1 MRTNI
6 PRFMIS
12 APNSGSGKTT
22 ITCALLRA
30 LMDRGLEPAAYKA
43 GPDYIDPMFHGKVT
57 GAESRNLDVYML
69 GESTCRA
76 LLAKNS
82 LQKDVAVLEGVMGY
96 YDGIGTAIDGSAY
109 ELAKLTGTPVILAI
123 DVKGASLSLAALING
138 FRDFRKDSNIIG
150 VILNNTGSKGYLHY
164 KKIIEKECGLKVF
177 GHMPKVD
184 GCSFASRHLG
194 LITADEIKNLQEII
208 GRLASQADKTIDVE
222 GILEAARKAP
232 ELCWEELETK
242 YVGKVT
248 IAVAKDNAFCFY
260 YQDSLDL
267 LRKMGANIIFFSPLS
282 DKALPA
288 CQGLLLGGGY
298 PELYAEELARNQE
311 MLQSIGREL
320 SDGLPCIAECGGYM
334 YLHRTF
340 KDKEGRSW
348 KWVGAIPG
356 TVTMTE
362 GLNHFGYMSLE
373 ALEDNVLTN
382 RGGSI
387 RAHEFHYSE
396 SDCEGNAYI
405 AKKADGRDAW
415 RCTYATKSLHA
426 GYPHMHLCGNPD
438 FAANFIRACR
448 KRL

>member
-1 MRTNI
+1 M
-6 PRFMIS
+6 
-12 APNSGSGKTT
+12 
-22 ITCALLRA
+22 
-30 LMDRGLEPAAYKA
+30 
-43 GPDYIDPMFHGKVT
+43 
-57 GAESRNLDVYML
+57 
-69 GESTCRA
+69 
-76 LLAKNS
+76 
-82 LQKDVAVLEGVMGY
+82 
-96 YDGIGTAIDGSAY
+96 
-109 ELAKLTGTPVILAI
+109 
-123 DVKGASLSLAALING
+123 
-138 FRDFRKDSNIIG
+138 
-150 VILNNTGSKGYLHY
+150 
-164 KKIIEKECGLKVF
+164 
-177 GHMPKVD
+177 D

-382 RGGSI
+382 RGGSRSTNVSSPSASI
-387 RAHEFHYSE
+387 LTSPSR
-396 SDCEGNAYI
+396 
-405 AKKADGRDAW
+405 
-415 RCTYATKSLHA
+415 
-426 GYPHMHLCGNPD
+426 HLPFWGFPNTSSS
-438 FAANFIRACR
+438 
-448 KRL
+448 